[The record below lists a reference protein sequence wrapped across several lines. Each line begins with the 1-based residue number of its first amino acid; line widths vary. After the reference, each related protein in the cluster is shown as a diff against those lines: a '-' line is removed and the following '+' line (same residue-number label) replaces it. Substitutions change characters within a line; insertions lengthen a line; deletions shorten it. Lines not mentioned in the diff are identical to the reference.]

1 MNADETI
8 AVYDV
13 RSDADIAV
21 LRLAADGIDAR
32 ISDDSEGGLNPGFYA
47 RYGVRVIVRADDVD
61 DAYVSLGIERV
72 SVPAQVADAMFK
84 HAGWAYPHEAC
95 GLVGVDD
102 AGVPVL
108 VMCLSNVDAASD
120 RFTIAPDEYFGANRL
135 AERRGLTVGAVFHS
149 HPTSD
154 AYPSQ
159 TDVDGGGDPDWLH
172 FIVGPV
178 SGPKPLLRCFRIRDG
193 FVSEVKVTVE
203 Q

>member
-1 MNADETI
+1 MKADATV

-32 ISDDSEGGLNPGFYA
+32 ISDDSEGGLNPGFFA
-47 RYGVRVIVRADDVD
+47 TYGVRVIVRARDVD

-84 HAGWAYPHEAC
+84 HAGWAYPNEAC
-95 GLVGVDD
+95 GLIGIDD
-102 AGVPVL
+102 TGVPAF
-108 VMCLSNVDAASD
+108 VMCLSNGDAAPD
-120 RFTIAPDEYFGANRL
+120 RFTISPDEHFGANRF
-135 AERRGLTVGAVFHS
+135 AEGRSLVVGAVFHS

-154 AYPSQ
+154 AYPSRA
-159 TDVDGGGDPDWLH
+159 DIEGGADPDWLH
-172 FIVGPV
+172 FIIGPV
-178 SGPKPLLRCFRIRDG
+178 SGRKPLIRCFRIRDG
-193 FVSEVKVTVE
+193 FVTEVKVTVE